1 MTHAIRLR
9 LLRSGAHLRPLCQL
23 LILLLGLF
31 LASCRLLT
39 SPAESRVLQGQV
51 VDHAGQ
57 GLPGLEVQV
66 EATRHALKHV
76 VVTNPQG
83 HFELSYLLD
92 SQQQRQPLPP
102 RATLRISAWKLGF
115 EPRELE
121 VNYPGGRLILEP
133 IRLEPELEELFTQP
147 EPDSGAAPL
156 AEPLP
161 TGRTGR
167 GE

>member
-1 MTHAIRLR
+1 MIRAVRLR
-9 LLRSGAHLRPLCQL
+9 LMSNDPHLKHRYLPLFL
-23 LILLLGLF
+23 VLGLL

-39 SPAESRVLQGQV
+39 PPAESRVIQGQV
-51 VDHAGQ
+51 VDKLGQ
-57 GLPGLEVQV
+57 GLAGLEVQV
-66 EATRHALKHV
+66 EVTRQALKHV

-92 SQQQRQPLPP
+92 GQQQRQPLPP

-121 VNYPGGRLILEP
+121 VIYPGGRLILEP
-133 IRLEPELEELFTQP
+133 LRLEPELEELFTQP
-147 EPDSGAAPL
+147 ELNSEAAPV